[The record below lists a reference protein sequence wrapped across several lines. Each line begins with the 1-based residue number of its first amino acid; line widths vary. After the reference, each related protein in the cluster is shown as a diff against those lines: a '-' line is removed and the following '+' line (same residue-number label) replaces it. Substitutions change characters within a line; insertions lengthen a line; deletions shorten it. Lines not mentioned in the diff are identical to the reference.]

1 MKGVNYVRKNTTD
14 MTEGPLLKGLI
25 AYTVPIILTGV
36 LQLLFNAADLVVV
49 GRFCGSISVAAVGA
63 CGAVINLLVNLF
75 IGLSVGAGVTVAH
88 GIGANKD
95 EDVRRTVH
103 TAVPLALIC
112 GVLLTVVGIA
122 GARKILS
129 LMGTPDNVIGLS
141 ATYMRIYFLGITA
154 SMLYNFGGAILRAAG
169 DTKSPL
175 YFLTAAGIVNVI
187 LNLIFVIV
195 LKMDVAGVALATA
208 LSQLLSAGLV
218 VRELM
223 RREDACRL
231 KLREMKIYWRQLWK
245 IVRIGFPAGIQGSLF
260 SISNVIIQSSV
271 NSFGS
276 IVMSGNAAAQNIEGF
291 VYISMNSVS
300 QTALNYAGQN
310 HGAGKFDRIKK
321 IMLGCLALA
330 FGAGVS
336 LGGLAVLFAR
346 PLLSI
351 YITDSDEA
359 IKYGVTRLIFI
370 CLPYFLCGIMDVAT
384 GMLRGIGSSIAPMF
398 ITVAGVCGFRI
409 LWIYTVFR
417 MPKYH
422 TLEILYSSYMISW
435 SATFLIEFAVFW
447 LMLRHMSRN
456 QVARIT

>member
-1 MKGVNYVRKNTTD
+1 MPKNSAD
-14 MTEGPLLKGLI
+14 LTEGPLLKGLI
-25 AYTVPIILTGV
+25 AYTIPIILTGV

-49 GRFCGSISVAAVGA
+49 GRFCGSISVAAVGN
-63 CGAVINLLVNLF
+63 CGPVINLLVNLF

-103 TAVPLALIC
+103 TAIPLALIC
-112 GVLLTVVGIA
+112 GIILSFAGIA
-122 GARKILS
+122 GARFILY
-129 LMGTPDNVIGLS
+129 LMGTPDNVIRLS
-141 ATYMRIYFLGITA
+141 TIYMRIYFAGIIA
-154 SMLYNFGGAILRAAG
+154 STLYNFGSAILRAAG

-175 YFLTAAGIVNVI
+175 FFLTAAGIVNVI
-187 LNLIFVIV
+187 LNLLFVIV
-195 LKMDVAGVALATA
+195 LKMDVAGVALATT
-208 LSQLLSAGLV
+208 LSQIMSAALVILS
-218 VRELM
+218 LM
-223 RREDACRL
+223 NREDACKL
-231 KLREMKIYWRQLWK
+231 KLHELHIYGRQLIK
-245 IVRIGFPAGIQGSLF
+245 IIRIGFPAGIQGSLF

-321 IMLGCLALA
+321 IMIACLTLA
-330 FGAGVS
+330 FGTGITI
-336 LGGLAVLFAR
+336 GGLAVLFSR

-359 IKYGVTRLIFI
+359 IKYGIIRLIFI

-422 TLEILYSSYMISW
+422 SLEVLYSSYMISW
-435 SATFLIEFAVFW
+435 SATFAIEAIVFC
-447 LMLRHMSRN
+447 LLLRKMRKN
-456 QVARIT
+456 GVAQIT

>member
-1 MKGVNYVRKNTTD
+1 MRLKTADLTV
-14 MTEGPLLKGLI
+14 GPLFKGI
-25 AYTVPIILTGV
+25 ITYTIPIILTGV

-49 GRFCGSISVAAVGA
+49 GRFCGSISVAAVGN
-63 CGAVINLLVNLF
+63 CGPVINLLVNLF

-88 GIGANKD
+88 GIGAHKD

-103 TAVPLALIC
+103 TAIPVAIIC
-112 GVLLTVVGIA
+112 GTILSIVGIS
-122 GARKILS
+122 GAKLILTI
-129 LMGTPDNVIGLS
+129 MGTPSNVIVLS
-141 ATYMRIYFLGITA
+141 TVYMRIYFLGIIA
-154 SMLYNFGGAILRAAG
+154 STLYNFGGAILRAAG

-175 YFLTAAGIVNVI
+175 FFLTAAGIVNVI
-187 LNLIFVIV
+187 LNLFFVMV
-195 LKMDVAGVALATA
+195 LKLDVAGVALATT
-208 LSQLLSAGLV
+208 LSQLLSASLV
-218 VRELM
+218 IIALM
-223 RREDACRL
+223 KREDACKL
-231 KLREMKIYWRQLWK
+231 KIKEIKIYGRQLLK

-260 SISNVIIQSSV
+260 SISNIIIQSSV
-271 NSFGS
+271 NLFGS
-276 IVMSGNAAAQNIEGF
+276 VVMSGNAAAQNIEGF

-321 IMLGCLALA
+321 IMLVCLSLA
-330 FGAGVS
+330 FGTGIT
-336 LGGLAVLFAR
+336 LGGISVIFSR

-359 IKYGVTRLIFI
+359 IKYGIIRLLFI

-417 MPKYH
+417 IPKYH
-422 TLEILYSSYMISW
+422 SLEILYSSYMISW
-435 SATFLIEFAVFW
+435 SVTFIIEAIVFV
-447 LMLRHMSRN
+447 LMLRKMKKKGI
-456 QVARIT
+456 ARIT

>member
-1 MKGVNYVRKNTTD
+1 M
-14 MTEGPLLKGLI
+14 
-25 AYTVPIILTGV
+25 
-36 LQLLFNAADLVVV
+36 
-49 GRFCGSISVAAVGA
+49 
-63 CGAVINLLVNLF
+63 
-75 IGLSVGAGVTVAH
+75 
-88 GIGANKD
+88 
-95 EDVRRTVH
+95 
-103 TAVPLALIC
+103 
-112 GVLLTVVGIA
+112 
-122 GARKILS
+122 
-129 LMGTPDNVIGLS
+129 
-141 ATYMRIYFLGITA
+141 
-154 SMLYNFGGAILRAAG
+154 
-169 DTKSPL
+169 
-175 YFLTAAGIVNVI
+175 
-187 LNLIFVIV
+187 
-195 LKMDVAGVALATA
+195 
-208 LSQLLSAGLV
+208 
-218 VRELM
+218 
-223 RREDACRL
+223 
-231 KLREMKIYWRQLWK
+231 
-245 IVRIGFPAGIQGSLF
+245 RIGFPAGIQGSLF

-300 QTALNYAGQN
+300 QTAHNYAGQN

-409 LWIYTVFR
+409 LWIYTVFH

>member
-1 MKGVNYVRKNTTD
+1 MRRNSAD
-14 MTEGPLLKGLI
+14 LTEGPLIKGII
-25 AYTVPIILTGV
+25 AYTIPIILTGV

-75 IGLSVGAGVTVAH
+75 IGLSVGAGVSVAH
-88 GIGANKD
+88 GIGSGRD

-103 TAVPLALIC
+103 TSVPLAALC
-112 GVLLTVVGIA
+112 GVFLSVVGIA
-122 GARKILS
+122 EAGNILS
-129 LMGTPDNVIGLS
+129 MMGTPDDVIGLS
-141 ATYMRIYFLGITA
+141 TIYMRIYFSGITA
-154 SMLYNFGGAILRAAG
+154 SMLYNFGAAILRAAG

-175 YFLTAAGIVNVI
+175 YFLTSAGILNVV
-187 LNLIFVIV
+187 LNLFFVIV

-208 LSQLLSAGLV
+208 LSQILSALLV
-218 VRELM
+218 LRALM
-223 RREDACRL
+223 NREDACKLIL
-231 KLREMKIYWRQLWK
+231 KDMKIYRQQLVK
-245 IVRIGFPAGIQGSLF
+245 IIRIGFPAGIQGSLF

-276 IVMSGNAAAQNIEGF
+276 VVMSGNAAAQNIEGF

-321 IMLGCLALA
+321 IMFACLALA
-330 FGAGVS
+330 VGAGVS
-336 LGGLAVLFAR
+336 LGGLSVLFAR

-351 YITDSDEA
+351 YITDSQEA
-359 IKYGVTRLIFI
+359 IKYGLIRLLYI

-384 GMLRGIGSSIAPMF
+384 GMLRGIGSSVAPMF

-417 MPKYH
+417 IPQYH

-435 SATFLIEFAVFW
+435 AATFIIEAVVFHFI
-447 LMLRHMSRN
+447 LRKMIN
-456 QVARIT
+456 NNAARIS

>member
-1 MKGVNYVRKNTTD
+1 MRRNSAD
-14 MTEGPLLKGLI
+14 LTEGPLLKGLI
-25 AYTVPIILTGV
+25 AYTVPIVLTGV

-88 GIGANKD
+88 GIGAGKD

-103 TAVPLALIC
+103 TAIPLATIC
-112 GVLLTVVGIA
+112 GAFLTVVGIV
-122 GARKILS
+122 GARWILS

-141 ATYMRIYFLGITA
+141 ATYMRIYFSGIIA
-154 SMLYNFGGAILRAAG
+154 STLYNFGGAILRAAG

-175 YFLTAAGIVNVI
+175 YFLTAAGFVNVL
-187 LNLIFVIV
+187 LNLFFVIV
-195 LKMDVAGVALATA
+195 LRMDVAGVALATA
-208 LSQLLSAGLV
+208 LSQVMSAALV
-218 VRELM
+218 VWALM
-223 RREDACRL
+223 RREDACKLR
-231 KLREMKIYWRQLWK
+231 LREMHIYGRQLMK

-300 QTALNYAGQN
+300 QSALNYAGQN
-310 HGAGKFDRIKK
+310 HGAGRFDRIRK
-321 IMLGCLALA
+321 IMLACLALA

-336 LGGLAVLFAR
+336 LGGLSVLLAR

-359 IKYGVTRLIFI
+359 IKYGVIRLMFI

-409 LWIYTVFR
+409 LWIYTVFQI
-417 MPKYH
+417 PKYH
-422 TLEILYSSYMISW
+422 TLEILYSSYIISW
-435 SATFLIEFAVFW
+435 SATFLIETVVFYI
-447 LMLRHMSRN
+447 MLHFMSKH
-456 QVARIT
+456 QKAKLQ

>member
-1 MKGVNYVRKNTTD
+1 MPKNSAD
-14 MTEGPLLKGLI
+14 LTEGPLLKGLI
-25 AYTVPIILTGV
+25 AYTIPIILTGV

-49 GRFCGSISVAAVGA
+49 GRFCGSISVAAVGN
-63 CGAVINLLVNLF
+63 CGPVINLLVNLF

-103 TAVPLALIC
+103 TAIPLALIC
-112 GVLLTVVGIA
+112 GIILSFAGIA
-122 GARKILS
+122 GARFILY
-129 LMGTPDNVIGLS
+129 LMGTPDNVIRLS
-141 ATYMRIYFLGITA
+141 TIYMRIYFAGIIA
-154 SMLYNFGGAILRAAG
+154 STLYNFGSAILRAAG

-175 YFLTAAGIVNVI
+175 FFLTAAGIVNVI
-187 LNLIFVIV
+187 LNLLFVIV
-195 LKMDVAGVALATA
+195 LKMDVAGVALATT
-208 LSQLLSAGLV
+208 LSQIMSAALVILS
-218 VRELM
+218 LM
-223 RREDACRL
+223 NREDACKL
-231 KLREMKIYWRQLWK
+231 KLHELHIYGRQLLK
-245 IVRIGFPAGIQGSLF
+245 IIRIGFPAGIQGSLF

-321 IMLGCLALA
+321 IMIACLTLA
-330 FGAGVS
+330 FGTGIT
-336 LGGLAVLFAR
+336 LGGLAVLFSR

-359 IKYGVTRLIFI
+359 IKYGIIRLIFI

-409 LWIYTVFR
+409 LWIYTVFHI
-417 MPKYH
+417 PKYH
-422 TLEILYSSYMISW
+422 SLEVLYSSYMISW
-435 SATFLIEFAVFW
+435 SATFAIEAIVFCF
-447 LMLRHMSRN
+447 LLRKMRKN
-456 QVARIT
+456 GVAQIT

>member
-1 MKGVNYVRKNTTD
+1 MRKNTTD

-88 GIGANKD
+88 GIGAGKD

-103 TAVPLALIC
+103 TAIPLATIC
-112 GVLLTVVGIA
+112 GAFLTVVGIV
-122 GARKILS
+122 GARWILS

-141 ATYMRIYFLGITA
+141 ATYMRIYFSGIIA
-154 SMLYNFGGAILRAAG
+154 STLYNFGGAILRAAG

-175 YFLTAAGIVNVI
+175 YFLTGAGVVNVL
-187 LNLIFVIV
+187 LNLFFVIV
-195 LKMDVAGVALATA
+195 LRMDVAGVALATA
-208 LSQLLSAGLV
+208 LSQVMSAALV
-218 VRELM
+218 VWALM
-223 RREDACRL
+223 RREDACKLR
-231 KLREMKIYWRQLWK
+231 LREMHIYGRQLMK

-300 QTALNYAGQN
+300 QSALNYAGQN
-310 HGAGKFDRIKK
+310 HGAGRFDRIRK
-321 IMLGCLALA
+321 IMLACLALA

-336 LGGLAVLFAR
+336 LGGLSVLLAR

-359 IKYGVTRLIFI
+359 IKYGVIRLMFI

-409 LWIYTVFR
+409 LWIYTVFQI
-417 MPKYH
+417 PKYH

-435 SATFLIEFAVFW
+435 SATFLIETVVFYI
-447 LMLRHMSRN
+447 MLHFMSKH
-456 QVARIT
+456 QKAKLQ

>member
-1 MKGVNYVRKNTTD
+1 MQKSQSDLTK
-14 MTEGPLLKGLI
+14 GPLLTGI
-25 AYTVPIILTGV
+25 ISYTVPVILTGV

-49 GRFCGSISVAAVGA
+49 GRFCGSVSVAAVGA

-95 EDVRRTVH
+95 EDVYRTVH
-103 TAVPLALIC
+103 TAIPLAAIC
-112 GVLLTVVGIA
+112 GAVLTAVGIA
-122 GARKILS
+122 GAGWILA

-141 ATYMRIYFLGITA
+141 TIYMRIYFSGIIA
-154 SMLYNFGGAILRAAG
+154 STLYNFGGAILRAAG

-175 YFLTAAGIVNVI
+175 YFLASAGIVNVL
-187 LNLIFVIV
+187 LNLFFVIV
-195 LKMDVAGVALATA
+195 LHMDVAGVALATA
-208 LSQLLSAGLV
+208 LSQVLSAALV
-218 VRELM
+218 IRALM
-223 RREDACRL
+223 KREDACKL
-231 KLREMKIYWRQLWK
+231 KLREMKIYGRQLFK
-245 IVRIGFPAGIQGSLF
+245 IIRIGFPAGIQGSLF

-276 IVMSGNAAAQNIEGF
+276 VVMSGNAAAQNIEGF

-310 HGAGKFDRIKK
+310 HGAGNFDRIKK
-321 IMLGCLALA
+321 IMFACLGLA

-336 LGGLAVLFAR
+336 LGGLSVIFAR

-351 YITDSDEA
+351 YITDSDES
-359 IKYGVTRLIFI
+359 IRYGVIRLTFI

-384 GMLRGIGSSIAPMF
+384 GMLRGIGSSLAPMC

-409 LWIYTVFR
+409 LWIYTVFQ
-417 MPKYH
+417 MPEYH
-422 TLEILYSSYMISW
+422 SLEILYSSYMISW
-435 SATFLIEFAVFW
+435 AMTFAIESAVFW
-447 LMLRHMSRN
+447 LMLRHMKKKS
-456 QVARIT
+456 VARIT

>member
-1 MKGVNYVRKNTTD
+1 MRRNTAD
-14 MTEGPLLKGLI
+14 LTEGPLLKGLI
-25 AYTVPIILTGV
+25 AYTVPIVLTGV

-88 GIGANKD
+88 GVGANKD

-103 TAVPLALIC
+103 TAIPLAAIC
-112 GVLLTVVGIA
+112 GAFLTIA
-122 GARKILS
+122 GIVGARWILS

-141 ATYMRIYFLGITA
+141 TTYMRIYFSGIIA
-154 SMLYNFGGAILRAAG
+154 STLYNFGGAILRAAG

-175 YFLTAAGIVNVI
+175 YFLTGAGVVNVL
-187 LNLIFVIV
+187 LNLFFVIV

-208 LSQLLSAGLV
+208 LSQVMSAALV
-218 VRELM
+218 LWALM

-231 KLREMKIYWRQLWK
+231 KLREMHIYWRQLIK
-245 IVRIGFPAGIQGSLF
+245 IIRIGFPAGIQGSLF

-276 IVMSGNAAAQNIEGF
+276 VVMSGNAAAQNIEGF

-300 QTALNYAGQN
+300 QSALNYAGQN
-310 HGAGKFDRIKK
+310 HGAGKFDRIRK
-321 IMLGCLALA
+321 IMLACLALA

-336 LGGLAVLFAR
+336 LGGLAVLFSR

-359 IKYGVTRLIFI
+359 IKYGITRLMFI

-384 GMLRGIGSSIAPMF
+384 GMLRGIGSSVAPMF

-409 LWIYTVFR
+409 LWIYTVFQI
-417 MPKYH
+417 PKYH

-435 SATFLIEFAVFW
+435 TATFLIETVVFYI
-447 LMLRHMSRN
+447 MLHFMSKH
-456 QVARIT
+456 QKAKLQ

>member
-1 MKGVNYVRKNTTD
+1 MRRNSAD
-14 MTEGPLLKGLI
+14 LTEGPLLKGLI
-25 AYTVPIILTGV
+25 AYTVPIVLTGV

-88 GIGANKD
+88 GIGAGKD

-103 TAVPLALIC
+103 TAIPLATIC
-112 GVLLTVVGIA
+112 GAFLTVVGIV
-122 GARKILS
+122 GARWILS

-141 ATYMRIYFLGITA
+141 ATYMRIYFSGIIA
-154 SMLYNFGGAILRAAG
+154 STLYNFGGAILRAAG

-175 YFLTAAGIVNVI
+175 YFLTAAGFVNVL
-187 LNLIFVIV
+187 LNLFFVIV
-195 LKMDVAGVALATA
+195 LRMDVAGVALATA
-208 LSQLLSAGLV
+208 LSQVMSAALV
-218 VRELM
+218 VWALM
-223 RREDACRL
+223 RREDACKLR
-231 KLREMKIYWRQLWK
+231 LREMHIYGRQLMK

-300 QTALNYAGQN
+300 QSALNYAGQN
-310 HGAGKFDRIKK
+310 HGAGRFDRIRK
-321 IMLGCLALA
+321 IMLACLALA

-336 LGGLAVLFAR
+336 LGGLSVLLAR

-359 IKYGVTRLIFI
+359 IKYGVIRLMFI

-398 ITVAGVCGFRI
+398 ITVAGVCGFRM
-409 LWIYTVFR
+409 LWIYTVFQI
-417 MPKYH
+417 PKYH

-435 SATFLIEFAVFW
+435 SATFLIETVVFYI
-447 LMLRHMSRN
+447 MLHFMSKH
-456 QVARIT
+456 QKAKLQ

>member
-1 MKGVNYVRKNTTD
+1 MRRNTAD
-14 MTEGPLLKGLI
+14 LTEGPLLKGLI
-25 AYTVPIILTGV
+25 AYTIPIILTGV

-88 GIGANKD
+88 GIGAGKD

-103 TAVPLALIC
+103 TAIPLAAIC
-112 GVLLTVVGIA
+112 GAVLSAIGIA
-122 GARKILS
+122 GARWILS
-129 LMGTPDNVIGLS
+129 LMGTPENVIGLS
-141 ATYMRIYFLGITA
+141 TTYMRIYFSGIIA
-154 SMLYNFGGAILRAAG
+154 STLYNFGGAILRAAG

-175 YFLTAAGIVNVI
+175 YFLTAAGFVNVL
-187 LNLIFVIV
+187 LNLFFVIV

-208 LSQLLSAGLV
+208 MSQVLSAVLV
-218 VRELM
+218 ILALM

-231 KLREMKIYWRQLWK
+231 RLREMHIYGRQLLK

-276 IVMSGNAAAQNIEGF
+276 VVMSGNAAAQNIEGF

-310 HGAGKFDRIKK
+310 HGAGKFDRIRK
-321 IMLGCLALA
+321 IMLACLALA

-336 LGGLAVLFAR
+336 LGGLAVLFSR

-359 IKYGVTRLIFI
+359 IKYGVIRLIFI

-384 GMLRGIGSSIAPMF
+384 GMLRGIGSSVAPMF

-417 MPKYH
+417 MPQYH
-422 TLEILYSSYMISW
+422 SLEVLYSSYMISW
-435 SATFLIEFAVFW
+435 SVTFAIEAIVFHF
-447 LMLRHMSRN
+447 MLRKMSRDGT
-456 QVARIT
+456 ARIT

>member
-1 MKGVNYVRKNTTD
+1 MRRNSAD
-14 MTEGPLLKGLI
+14 LTEGPLLKGLI
-25 AYTVPIILTGV
+25 AYTVPIVLTGV

-88 GIGANKD
+88 GIGAGKD

-103 TAVPLALIC
+103 TAIPLATIC
-112 GVLLTVVGIA
+112 GAFLTVVGIV
-122 GARKILS
+122 GARWILS

-141 ATYMRIYFLGITA
+141 ATYMRIYFSGIIA
-154 SMLYNFGGAILRAAG
+154 STLYNFGGAILRAAG

-175 YFLTAAGIVNVI
+175 YFLTGAGVVNVL
-187 LNLIFVIV
+187 LNLFFVIV
-195 LKMDVAGVALATA
+195 LRMDVAGVALATA
-208 LSQLLSAGLV
+208 LSQVMSAALV
-218 VRELM
+218 VWALM
-223 RREDACRL
+223 RREDACKLR
-231 KLREMKIYWRQLWK
+231 LREMHIYGRQLMK

-300 QTALNYAGQN
+300 QSALNYAGQN
-310 HGAGKFDRIKK
+310 HGAGRFDRIRK
-321 IMLGCLALA
+321 IMLACLALA

-336 LGGLAVLFAR
+336 LGGLSVLLAR

-359 IKYGVTRLIFI
+359 IKYGVIRLMFI

-409 LWIYTVFR
+409 LWIYTVFQI
-417 MPKYH
+417 PKYH

-435 SATFLIEFAVFW
+435 SATFLIETVVFYI
-447 LMLRHMSRN
+447 MLHFMSKH
-456 QVARIT
+456 QKAKLQ

>member
-1 MKGVNYVRKNTTD
+1 MPKNSAD
-14 MTEGPLLKGLI
+14 LTEGPLLKGLI
-25 AYTVPIILTGV
+25 AYTIPIILTGV

-49 GRFCGSISVAAVGA
+49 GRFCGSISVAAVGN
-63 CGAVINLLVNLF
+63 CGPVINLLVNLF
-75 IGLSVGAGVTVAH
+75 IGLSVGAGVAVAH

-103 TAVPLALIC
+103 TAIPLALIC
-112 GVLLTVVGIA
+112 GIILSFAGIA
-122 GARKILS
+122 GARFILY
-129 LMGTPDNVIGLS
+129 LMGTPDNVIRLS
-141 ATYMRIYFLGITA
+141 TIYMRIYFAGIIA
-154 SMLYNFGGAILRAAG
+154 STLYNFGSAILRAAG

-175 YFLTAAGIVNVI
+175 FFLTAAGIVNVI
-187 LNLIFVIV
+187 LNLLFVIV
-195 LKMDVAGVALATA
+195 LKMDVAGVALATT
-208 LSQLLSAGLV
+208 LSQIMSAALVILS
-218 VRELM
+218 LM
-223 RREDACRL
+223 NREDACKL
-231 KLREMKIYWRQLWK
+231 KLHELHIYGRQLLK
-245 IVRIGFPAGIQGSLF
+245 IIRIGFPAGIQGSLF

-310 HGAGKFDRIKK
+310 HGAGRFDRIKK
-321 IMLGCLALA
+321 IMIACLTLA
-330 FGAGVS
+330 FGTGLT
-336 LGGLAVLFAR
+336 LGGLAVLFSR

-359 IKYGVTRLIFI
+359 IKYGIIRLIFI

-422 TLEILYSSYMISW
+422 SLEVLYSSYMISW
-435 SATFLIEFAVFW
+435 SATFAIEAIVFC
-447 LMLRHMSRN
+447 LLLRKMRKN
-456 QVARIT
+456 GVAQIT